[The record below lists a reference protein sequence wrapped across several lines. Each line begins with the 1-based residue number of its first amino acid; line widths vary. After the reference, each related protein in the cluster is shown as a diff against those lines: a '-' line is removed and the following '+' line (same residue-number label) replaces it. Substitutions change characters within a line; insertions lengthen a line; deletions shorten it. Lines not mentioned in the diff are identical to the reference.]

1 MTGTRVL
8 FWIYMVL
15 IFGGLAY
22 FTVLGLG
29 HH

>member
-8 FWIYMVL
+8 FSIYMLL
-15 IFGGLAY
+15 IIGWLAY
-22 FTVLGLG
+22 FMVIGLG

>member
-8 FWIYMVL
+8 FWVYLIL

-22 FTVLGLG
+22 FMVIGLG